1 MIPASGIALIFVLIH
16 FLKGRIDRLTLYLPF
31 ALAVIISVQLVGV
44 YLVFARLIEPGLP
57 VRDCTEQRRVLFSYV
72 VGIGGYAS
80 GLALS
85 MAFDLPSGALI
96 V

>member
-1 MIPASGIALIFVLIH
+1 MIPASGVALIFVLIH
-16 FLKGRIDRLTLYLPF
+16 FLKELLGRLTLHLPF
-31 ALAVIISVQLVGV
+31 ALAVIISVQLVAV
-44 YLVFARLIEPGLP
+44 HLVFARLIEPGLP
-57 VRDCTEQRRVLFSYV
+57 VRNYAEQRCVLFSYAA
-72 VGIGGYAS
+72 GIGGYAS